1 MRILLVEDDPLVGD
15 GIQLGLKKQGF
26 SVEWVQTAM
35 EAEAALMSDVF
46 DAMILDV
53 GLPQVSGF
61 DFLKKIRQEKNIIPV
76 LILTAR
82 HIVDDR
88 VEGLNLG
95 ADDYMVKPFSLKEVG
110 ARLQALIRRVHQRA
124 ENKIVCGDI
133 CIYLDSQKVE
143 QNAQPVDVIGKEYLL
158 LKFMVEN
165 HGKVL
170 AKERLESL
178 LFGWQE
184 EIESNSLEV
193 HIHNLRK
200 KFGKEKIKTLRN
212 QGYVWL

>member
-15 GIQLGLKKQGF
+15 GILSGLKKQGF
-26 SVEWVQTAM
+26 AVEWVQTAFD
-35 EAEAALMSDVF
+35 AEMALTNNVF

-61 DFLKKIRQEKNIIPV
+61 EFLKKIRQQKNNIPV
-76 LILTAR
+76 LMLTAR
-82 HIVDDR
+82 HVVEDR

-95 ADDYMVKPFSLKEVG
+95 ADDYMIKPFSLKEVT
-110 ARLQALIRRVHQRA
+110 ARLQALIRRVHQRSD
-124 ENKIVCGDI
+124 NKIVCGDMI
-133 CIYLDSQKVE
+133 IDLDSQTVE
-143 QNAQPVDVIGKEYLL
+143 QNGQSVEVIGKEYLL
-158 LKFMVEN
+158 LKYLVEN
-165 HGKVL
+165 HGKVVS
-170 AKERLESL
+170 KERLEAL
-178 LFGWQE
+178 LFGWQD